1 MVLPYLCDTNII
13 SELMRPQPNPEVKA
27 WLLRQERIALSVITV
42 EELHFD
48 LRLKNLPKKR
58 EWLDRF
64 VAACTQVLSI
74 DTAIAMRAGQMRA
87 EQALRGQTRTQADLL
102 IAATAVTHNCV
113 LATRNTRDFEGTN
126 VPLFNP
132 FDTVSPL

>member
-1 MVLPYLCDTNII
+1 MPLLYLCDTNII

-27 WLLRQERIALSVITV
+27 WLLRQERIALSVITL
-42 EELHFD
+42 EELYFGLQLED
-48 LRLKNLPKKR
+48 LRKKR

-64 VAACTQVLSI
+64 VAACAQVLPI
-74 DTAIAMRAGQMRA
+74 DAAIAMRAGQMRA
-87 EQALRGQTRTQADLL
+87 EQTLRGQTRTQADLL

-126 VPLFNP
+126 VPLLNP
-132 FDTVSPL
+132 FLQT

>member
-1 MVLPYLCDTNII
+1 MALIYLCDTNII
-13 SELMRPQPNPEVKA
+13 SELMRPKPHPGVQA
-27 WLLRQERIALSVITV
+27 WLLQQERIALSVITL
-42 EELHFD
+42 EELHFG
-48 LRLKNLPKKR
+48 LRLKDLRKKR

-64 VAACTQVLSI
+64 IAACAQVLPI
-74 DTAIAMRAGQMRA
+74 DPAIALRAGQMRA

-102 IAATAVTHNCV
+102 IAATAVTHNCI

-132 FDTVSPL
+132 FLQTQ